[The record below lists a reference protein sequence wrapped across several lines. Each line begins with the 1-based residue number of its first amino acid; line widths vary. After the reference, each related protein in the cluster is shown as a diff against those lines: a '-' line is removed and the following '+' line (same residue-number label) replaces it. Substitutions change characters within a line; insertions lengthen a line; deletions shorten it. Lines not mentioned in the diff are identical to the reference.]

1 MPEKQRPLI
10 VGKNALAPRNGLFG
24 YHLLRMIPKG
34 DSISSKVGRGL
45 AIAGIEIVRSVK
57 EARTD
62 DTSSE
67 PPVHLYKQ

>member
-1 MPEKQRPLI
+1 MSERPRPLI

-34 DSISSKVGRGL
+34 DSVPSIVGRGL
-45 AIAGIEIVRSVK
+45 VTAGIEIARSIR
-57 EARTD
+57 EARQD
-62 DTSSE
+62 NTSSE